1 MDAGV
6 GTTLFGSFE
15 RWTFIIIERTLLF
28 WYTIVCQRYYLLR
41 CSSLLMETTELK
53 RMQFIAS
60 IYCEEYIT
68 CLLRKNQA
76 DLSLFQDTSVVY
88 IPCRIA
94 WNHSLPF
101 SNLAFYFRTMARVLH
116 IFHVFPATQDKL
128 PVKQCDVS
136 YVKVECYEDSSI
148 ENSSFPS
155 LILKPIL
162 PLLSEGKTWSLRG
175 EPWSKFLQNFVC
187 SCAQRAKQLKYNYF
201 GVKRFGESQL
211 KSWNFH
217 VANIYLAICE
227 H

>member
-76 DLSLFQDTSVVY
+76 DLSVFQDTSVVY
-88 IPCRIA
+88 ISHVVLHEIIRSLFQTLRSIFGPWREYFIYFMFFQLHKTSFQWSNATWAMLKWNVMKIQVLKILHFLLWYSNQYFPCSVKERPGHFVESHGANFYKTLFVVVRKEQNNSSIIILE
-94 WNHSLPF
+94 WNVSVSRS
-101 SNLAFYFRTMARVLH
+101 SNLE
-116 IFHVFPATQDKL
+116 IFMWQTF
-128 PVKQCDVS
+128 
-136 YVKVECYEDSSI
+136 I
-148 ENSSFPS
+148 
-155 LILKPIL
+155 
-162 PLLSEGKTWSLRG
+162 
-175 EPWSKFLQNFVC
+175 
-187 SCAQRAKQLKYNYF
+187 
-201 GVKRFGESQL
+201 
-211 KSWNFH
+211 
-217 VANIYLAICE
+217 
-227 H
+227 